1 VGLKMNVPQEKL
13 KELLDVLPAMKQPTI
28 AQLVQSDWLAVET
41 ILEERLV
48 RELIPLLKK
57 AGAQDIIEYPL
68 TKVIP

>member
-1 VGLKMNVPQEKL
+1 MNVPQEKL
-13 KELLDVLPAMKQPTI
+13 QELLDVLPAMKQPTV

-41 ILEERLV
+41 ILEEKLV

>member
-1 VGLKMNVPQEKL
+1 MNVPQEKL
-13 KELLDVLPAMKQPTI
+13 QALLEVLPAMKQPTI

-41 ILEERLV
+41 VLEEKQV

>member
-1 VGLKMNVPQEKL
+1 MNVPQEKPQ
-13 KELLDVLPAMKQPTI
+13 ELLDVLLAMKQPTV

-41 ILEERLV
+41 ILEEKLV